1 MKITKFVVTLLIT
14 AILFCSVTV
23 SAGGIFETPE
33 VISANDFA
41 GVMQPSTVEYIK
53 SRNDVMMN
61 QCKSKIIF
69 AVVPTT
75 GAESIDSYA
84 NRLYKAW
91 SVAYIGDSSSV
102 FVLLAT
108 EDMQYWTVVGSH
120 IQSAL
125 TQDIVNSLL
134 LTYMEPDFAKKDYD
148 AAIRKTYDAFADW
161 YGKTFKNAYNTST
174 TETDTQADTT
184 KPKSNVLAT
193 IWNVIKILL
202 VAAVV
207 LIVLSLYIRRK
218 IRLRQIAHRKRMRRA
233 RIEKYRSSEPKEQY
247 SFSYSAMRD
256 DDEF

>member
-1 MKITKFVVTLLIT
+1 MKTIKFVVTLLIT

-23 SAGGIFETPE
+23 NANSIFEAPAD
-33 VISANDFA
+33 ISANDFA
-41 GVMQPSTVEYIK
+41 GVVQPSTAEYIK
-53 SRNDVMMN
+53 SRNDVLMN

-75 GAESIDSYA
+75 GNESIDSYA
-84 NRLYKAW
+84 QRLYKAW

-108 EDMQYWTVVGSH
+108 DDMQYWTIVGSH

-125 TQDIVNSLL
+125 TQDVVDNIL
-134 LTYMEPDFAKKDYD
+134 LTYMEPDFAKKDFD

-161 YGKTFKNAYNTST
+161 YGETFKAAYNTPT
-174 TETDTQADTT
+174 AENDTQTDTT
-184 KPKSNVLAT
+184 KPKSNVLST
-193 IWNVIKILL
+193 IWCVLKILL
-202 VAAVV
+202 VAVIA
-207 LIVLSLYIRRK
+207 LIVLYIYIRRK
-218 IRLRQIAHRKRMRRA
+218 IRLRQIARRRRMRRE